1 MLITAFSTGSEYKKY
16 TVSNILGYYV
26 NFGRDI
32 DVKNL
37 LTCNLK
43 NLFTEPSY
51 WNFHNLKKEETFVGN

>member
-43 NLFTEPSY
+43 ISLRNHHTEI
-51 WNFHNLKKEETFVGN
+51 FIT